1 MDLCN
6 INEIKALLARH
17 GFHFSKA
24 KGQNF
29 LTQNWVPREIVAR
42 AGIDETCAA
51 LEVGPGIGPLTQ
63 ELCRSAKKVIAIEVD
78 RSLQPVLAETMA
90 GNENLEIIFGDVL
103 KTDIRALVAEE
114 FAGLRPVA
122 CANLPYYITTP
133 ILAALL
139 ESRAFESITVMVQKE
154 VAQRIAAPAGKGD
167 YGAFSVFC
175 QYYAVPELLFG
186 KVVRVIDQPGLSLK
200 TPFVQSTSTLPK
212 TEMLYDLAAS
222 DVITSDKK
230 SMVADSFV
238 LWRIVDPLKFI
249 QTLSGSVSGAEARLD
264 QAVYNSL
271 KTVISSMKQE
281 DVISGR
287 DGELAARITEHVND
301 TTEFRDYGIEV
312 LAIETKRIDL
322 PDENKAAVYE
332 RMISERGNIAASYEA
347 QGNAEAKRIRNEAD
361 KTVDITI
368 SEANSQS
375 EKLKAAGEAEYMRI
389 LSEAYDTPEEADFY
403 EFMRALDMAQKALV
417 GGNKTLVVSSDS
429 PIAKIF
435 SGQWGQAE

>member
-1 MDLCN
+1 MK
-6 INEIKALLARH
+6 KALKIA
-17 GFHFSKA
+17 
-24 KGQNF
+24 
-29 LTQNWVPREIVAR
+29 VPV
-42 AGIDETCAA
+42 
-51 LEVGPGIGPLTQ
+51 
-63 ELCRSAKKVIAIEVD
+63 
-78 RSLQPVLAETMA
+78 VLA
-90 GNENLEIIFGDVL
+90 L
-103 KTDIRALVAEE
+103 ALV
-114 FAGLRPVA
+114 V
-122 CANLPYYITTP
+122 
-133 ILAALL
+133 ILAGSLVVTQPNEYTIIKQFGAVV
-139 ESRAFESITVMVQKE
+139 SI
-154 VAQRIAAPAGKGD
+154 
-167 YGAFSVFC
+167 
-175 QYYAVPELLFG
+175 
-186 KVVRVIDQPGLSLK
+186 IDQPGLSFK
-200 TPFVQSTSTLPK
+200 TPFVQSASTLPK

-238 LWRIVDPLKFI
+238 LWKITDPLKFI
-249 QTLSGSVSGAEARLD
+249 QTLSGSVANAESRINAV
-264 QAVYNSL
+264 VYNSL

-281 DVISGR
+281 AVISGR
-287 DGELAARITEHVND
+287 DGELAAAIMENFEQNFD
-301 TTEFRDYGIEV
+301 DYGLTV

-389 LSEAYDTPEEADFY
+389 LSEVYDTPEEADFY